1 VPGGRVW
8 RLPQQ
13 LGSFTLIPFVGAT
26 PVAVFLGFAL
36 TAAITVA
43 ESSNG
48 DNLWKQASL
57 LLFGLAILSLV
68 LCLEW
73 IVHAGQWVADPEL
86 RLAMRPEAKVDP
98 WALDE
103 VRDEWNHDLM
113 LVSWYVVWISR
124 ALTAGLACGVAAFGC
139 ALLAFSDRL
148 GSQLAAGA
156 AAVTILALGLSHLV
170 ATRRPFPNRS
180 WARARLSPGPP
191 RPLSEAG
198 WAAMFGGRLEA
209 QFLQPS
215 PARTVEELKALA
227 GGDGIASL
235 FEECAELLV
244 ARTDRHYT
252 TAVSLV
258 GEALVDGR
266 HRPAVSLHLGA
277 RAPGRLMFSVTED
290 LARALRVSDEQFAG
304 RLPLDSFRHPS
315 LGWYGYLS
323 SAAELD
329 RLLREPG
336 GAGRRLRGLLLGL
349 VRHRRPTHE

>member
-1 VPGGRVW
+1 MARVW
-8 RLPQQ
+8 RHPRQ

-43 ESSNG
+43 ESGSG

-57 LLFGLAILSLV
+57 ALFALAILSLV

-73 IVHAGQWVADPEL
+73 IVHAGQWVAVPEL

-98 WALDE
+98 RVLDE

-148 GSQLAAGA
+148 GSQVGAGV
-156 AAVTILALGLSHLV
+156 AAVTILALGLSHL
-170 ATRRPFPNRS
+170 ATRRPFPDRS
-180 WARARLSPGPP
+180 WAQARLSPGPP

-215 PARTVEELKALA
+215 PARTVEELEALA
-227 GGDGIASL
+227 GGDGVASL
-235 FEECAELLV
+235 FEGCARILL

-258 GEALVDGR
+258 GEVLVDGS
-266 HRPAVSLHLGA
+266 HRPAVWLHVGA
-277 RAPGRLMFSVTED
+277 RAPGRLMFSVTGD
-290 LARALRVSDEQFAG
+290 LARALQLSDEQLVG
-304 RLPLDSFRHPS
+304 RLPPGCFRHPS
-315 LGWYGYLS
+315 HGWYGFLA

-329 RLLREPG
+329 RLLAERG
-336 GAGRRLRGLLLGL
+336 GSGRRLRGLLFR
-349 VRHRRPTHE
+349 VVHHRRPEHK